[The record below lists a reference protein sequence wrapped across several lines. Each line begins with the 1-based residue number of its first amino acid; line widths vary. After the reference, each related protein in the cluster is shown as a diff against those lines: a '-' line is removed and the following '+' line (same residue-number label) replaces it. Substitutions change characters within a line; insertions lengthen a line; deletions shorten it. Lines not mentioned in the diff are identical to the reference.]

1 MNQLNTKKIVSA
13 LFALSLS
20 ACTSI
25 PKDGGLSNVNS
36 LVEAKLSAGVQL
48 PSLSHNNQLTADA
61 MLSLLAQPLS
71 IADAEK
77 LAVEFN
83 PMMKVKL
90 FKVGLAEAD
99 YAQAGRM
106 ENPGFSYAR
115 VSGQAY
121 EASLMFDMGGV
132 ILMPLKRQLEK
143 RRLQSARYQ
152 AASDVLE
159 HIANTRRGRIN
170 AVGANQQT
178 ALMLKRLE
186 FAEAGNN
193 LTR

>member
-36 LVEAKLSAGVQL
+36 LVETKLSAGVQL

-106 ENPGFSYAR
+106 ENRGSH
-115 VSGQAY
+115 
-121 EASLMFDMGGV
+121 FD
-132 ILMPLKRQLEK
+132 
-143 RRLQSARYQ
+143 
-152 AASDVLE
+152 AA
-159 HIANTRRGRIN
+159 
-170 AVGANQQT
+170 
-178 ALMLKRLE
+178 
-186 FAEAGNN
+186 
-193 LTR
+193 